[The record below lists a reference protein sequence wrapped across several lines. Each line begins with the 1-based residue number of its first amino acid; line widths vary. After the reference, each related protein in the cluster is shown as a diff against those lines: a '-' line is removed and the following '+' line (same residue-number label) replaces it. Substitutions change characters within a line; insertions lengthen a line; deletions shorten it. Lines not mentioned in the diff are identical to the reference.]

1 MPLCFFAPARR
12 VAVGVAL
19 CAALGVAHAASSP
32 PPAELTTLT
41 AAVRAA
47 WERHPAADA
56 TEHTLAAARA
66 RAQAAGRPLYNPDLE
81 VEVEDE
87 GEDRTST
94 AGLAWTLDWSGK
106 RRARADAGL
115 AELTLA
121 EAEAAQRRSTFALQW
136 LQAWAARLA
145 AIERVRLG
153 ERRLVLV
160 ERFADLAERQLAAGD
175 ISTLERDLALLARDE
190 AQAEQAT
197 LLSEAASAEES
208 LQAVG
213 ASPADASLTVP
224 SAPPPAWD
232 PSMGVGLRH
241 IPEARVAAAT
251 AASASRRISIAE
263 RDRRPDPT
271 ISVRA
276 GRVDFGPASD
286 NVLGVALSVPL
297 FVRNTYRAEVVAA
310 RADAGAAEAEHRR
323 VEIELQARAER
334 TARTYDAVRA
344 AWEQWSK
351 SAGTDVDKRADLL
364 ERLWR
369 AGEISTAD
377 YLIQLKQSLD
387 TALAGADLH
396 GRLWRSYID
405 ALYATGQ
412 LDAWVGFDAPNVKDT
427 P

>member
-1 MPLCFFAPARR
+1 MSYCFLAPVRR
-12 VAVGVAL
+12 VAFGVAL
-19 CAALGVAHAASSP
+19 CAALSGVHAAPVSSP
-32 PPAELTTLT
+32 VESQLSD
-41 AAVRAA
+41 AVRAA
-47 WERHPAADA
+47 WARHPAADA

-66 RAQAAGRPLYNPDLE
+66 RAQAADRPLYNPDLE
-81 VEVEDE
+81 VEFEDE

-106 RRARADAGL
+106 RRARAAAGL

-160 ERFADLAERQLAAGD
+160 QRFADLAERQLAVGD

-197 LLSEAASAEES
+197 LLSEAAVAEES
-208 LQAVG
+208 LRAVG
-213 ASPADASLTVP
+213 ADTPEARVPLPAG
-224 SAPPPAWD
+224 PPPVWSD
-232 PSMGVGLRH
+232 EPGDGVAH

-310 RADAGAAEAEHRR
+310 QADAGAAEAEQRR
-323 VEIELQARAER
+323 IELELQARAER
-334 TARTYDAVRA
+334 TTRTYEAVRA
-344 AWEQWSK
+344 AWEQWSR
-351 SAGTDVDKRADLL
+351 STGTDVDKRADLL

-387 TALAGADLH
+387 TALAGADLQ

-405 ALYATGQ
+405 ALYATGR
-412 LDAWVGFDAPNVKDT
+412 LDAWVGFDAPNRNHT

>member
-1 MPLCFFAPARR
+1 MSLCFFAPVRR
-12 VAVGVAL
+12 VAFGVVL
-19 CAALGVAHAASSP
+19 CAAFGAARAASP
-32 PPAELTTLT
+32 PPPVESSLSG
-41 AAVRAA
+41 AVRAA
-47 WERHPAADA
+47 WARHPAADA

-66 RAQAAGRPLYNPDLE
+66 RADAAGRPLYNPDLE

-87 GEDRTST
+87 GEDRTAT
-94 AGLAWTLDWSGK
+94 AGLAWTLDLSGK

-145 AIERVRLG
+145 AAERARLG

-160 ERFADLAERQLAAGD
+160 QRFADLAERQLAVGD

-197 LLSEAASAEES
+197 LLSEAAVAEEN
-208 LQAVG
+208 LRAVG
-213 ASPADASLTVP
+213 ADTPEASLP
-224 SAPPPAWD
+224 LPAGPPPPWSAGAED
-232 PSMGVGLRH
+232 GVAH

-286 NVLGVALSVPL
+286 NVLGVAVSVPL
-297 FVRNTYRAEVVAA
+297 FVRNSYRAEVVAA
-310 RADAGAAEAEHRR
+310 QADAGAAEAEQRR
-323 VEIELQARAER
+323 IELELLARAQR
-334 TARTYDAVRA
+334 TTRTYEAVRA

-387 TALAGADLH
+387 TALAGADLQ

-405 ALYATGQ
+405 ALYATGR
-412 LDAWVGFDAPNVKDT
+412 LDAWVGFDAQNSKDF